1 MKLTKLELSGF
12 KSFAD
17 TVTLSFQDGV
27 TGIVGP
33 NGCGKSNVSDAVRW
47 VLGEQSARTL
57 RGGKMEDVI
66 FQGSTARRPVNVTE
80 VSLFLD
86 NADGDLPIAYREVQ
100 ITRRLSRS
108 GQSDYLLNGSVVRL
122 RDIQDLLRGT
132 GLGTDAGVVIE
143 AKMIEWLLSDRAEDR
158 RALFEEAAGIG
169 LYRDRRQTTERRL
182 EETAGDLQRVED
194 LIAEVQSQ
202 LRSLA
207 RQKGKAERH
216 ARLMEEKFAVQLTL
230 AKRLLG
236 DLMEQTE
243 TSQRRHTELERELP
257 LSREGLAQLEEQRDE
272 AARSRARA
280 ETQRTEIARRLGDVR
295 LELGKL
301 DGDLALAAE
310 RLANAAA
317 RKLRATEERGQTE
330 SRRQQATRDRESAQA
345 EHLAS
350 VAERERIELELAART
365 QAEQE
370 VRLRLGEQRQGVR
383 RLEEEIQKR
392 IQTLRSLEGE
402 RHSLESDLASLREQ
416 ATTAQARHQAAQ
428 AEQEVAERRRA
439 EAADIA
445 ERHGLEAKRLA
456 GEAERARHLVAEL
469 RRREALERADRRS
482 AEETLAQL
490 TARRQAL
497 EELERDRVGLAPGA
511 AALLSV
517 REQFGDAI
525 LGPLSD
531 FIRTGRDDAELAER
545 LLGEWV
551 HAVLVRHS
559 SAIGSI
565 QAWHA
570 SEQPGAIV
578 LLPADS
584 GPTGPSGDNPL
595 RDRLYAQGPAEQ
607 WVRALLA
614 GSEVLEP
621 TGRALRR
628 PNGAVLL
635 AGAPSPSGPL
645 RRRAELESLANEVG
659 EAQSTLHRAALAL
672 GATVARLAEAEIE
685 QDVAGRA
692 ADQARDAERVAAA
705 TREDAIRLANTVT
718 RELAEADNQLRSLTE
733 RIDRSERRLQEIDA
747 ALTEGDLTRARLD
760 EQLGLGRAL
769 LADLDSQQE
778 AARDARVHWQV
789 QEAQLAARLEA
800 AQSAL
805 ERAQRLGTDADQA
818 AVTLAGELTQIE
830 TDTTTLASQQAQWIE
845 ARAERRVAVEE
856 LEAAAAGADAGAQ
869 AADTGLAE
877 AERMLHAAREQVE
890 QLTEEYHR
898 LEIEM
903 TEAAG
908 RRRSIVERVETEWK
922 KPLDTLLAEA
932 PMLELDLET
941 LENESRRIVEALEG
955 IGPVNALAVEEH
967 AEEAKRLEFLT
978 AQRDD
983 LVAARGSLQQAI
995 REIDGTARTM
1005 FMETFTAIRSNFLH
1019 VFQTLFGGG
1028 ECDLRLANSD
1038 DPLES
1043 EIDIHAAPRG
1053 KKVQRIH
1060 LLSTGERYLVA
1071 VSLLF
1076 SIYLTKPSPF
1086 CLMDEVDAPLDDANV
1101 GRFIRLLEEFKE
1113 STQFIV
1119 ITHNPRTMQAA
1130 EAVYGVTMQEPG
1142 VSTIVGVR
1150 LGELARVS

>member
-1 MKLTKLELSGF
+1 MRLTKLELSGF

-17 TVTLSFQDGV
+17 TATLTFHDGV
-27 TGIVGP
+27 TAIVGP

-47 VLGEQSARTL
+47 VLGEQSARIL

-66 FQGSTARRPVNVTE
+66 FQGSAARRPVNVTE

-86 NADGDLPIAYREVQ
+86 NSDGDLPIAYREVQ

-108 GQSDYLLNGSVVRL
+108 GQSDYLLNGTVVRL
-122 RDIQDLLRGT
+122 RDIQDLIRGT
-132 GLGTDAGVVIE
+132 GLGADAGVVIE

-158 RALFEEAAGIG
+158 RSLFEEAAGIG

-207 RQKGKAERH
+207 RQKGKAERYV
-216 ARLMEEKFAVQLTL
+216 RLMEEKYAVQLTL
-230 AKRLLG
+230 AKRVLG
-236 DLMEQTE
+236 DLTEQVA
-243 TSQRRHTELERELP
+243 TSDARHRELEQALPTAREA
-257 LSREGLAQLEEQRDE
+257 LAALEQRRDE
-272 AARSRARA
+272 AARARA
-280 ETQRTEIARRLGDVR
+280 QADAARTEIARRLGDER

-317 RKLRATEERGQTE
+317 RKLRATEERGQME
-330 SRRQQATRDRESAQA
+330 SRRQQAQRERELAQGEHTSAQT
-345 EHLAS
+345 
-350 VAERERIELELAART
+350 ERERVQAELAARST
-365 QAEQE
+365 AEQD
-370 VRLRLGEQRQGVR
+370 VRIRLGEQRQAVR
-383 RLEEEIQKR
+383 QLEEEIQHR

-416 ATTAQARHQAAQ
+416 AGTAGARCQAAQ
-428 AEQEVAERRRA
+428 AEREVAEQRKS
-439 EAADIA
+439 EAVTTA
-445 ERHGLEAKRLA
+445 ERLTADAKRTA
-456 GEAERARHLVAEL
+456 AEAERARHLVGEL
-469 RRREALERADRRS
+469 RRREALERAERRT

-511 AALLSV
+511 AALLAA
-517 REQFGDAI
+517 REQFGDAVI
-525 LGPLSD
+525 GPLSD
-531 FIRTGRDDAELAER
+531 FIRTGREDAELAER

-551 HAVLVRHS
+551 HAVLLRDEAALP
-559 SAIGSI
+559 AIL
-565 QAWHA
+565 AWHA
-570 SEQPGAIV
+570 AEQPGAIA
-578 LLPADS
+578 LLPASHLPAASAGAD
-584 GPTGPSGDNPL
+584 PL
-595 RDRLYAQGPAEQ
+595 PQRLYAQGPAEA
-607 WVRALLA
+607 WVRAFLA
-614 GSEVLEP
+614 GTEAMDP
-621 TGRALRR
+621 AGRALRR
-628 PNGAVLL
+628 PNGAIVL

-645 RRRAELESLANEVG
+645 RRRAELESLGTEVAD
-659 EAQSTLHRAALAL
+659 AQATLHRADLAL
-672 GATVARLAEAEIE
+672 GATIARLAEAETAQE
-685 QDVAGRA
+685 TSGHA
-692 ADQARDAERVAAA
+692 ADQAREAERLAVAA
-705 TREDAIRLANTVT
+705 REDAIRIAATVA
-718 RELAEADNQLRSLTE
+718 RELGEAESQLRNLTE
-733 RIDRSERRLQEIDA
+733 RIERSERRLQEIDA
-747 ALTEGDLTRARLD
+747 ALTEGDLARARLD
-760 EQLGLGRAL
+760 ENLGQARAL
-769 LADLDSQQE
+769 LGELETQQE

-789 QEAQLAARLEA
+789 QEAQLQARMDGA
-800 AQSAL
+800 RTAL
-805 ERAQRLGTDADQA
+805 DRAERIGSEADQA
-818 AVTLAGELTQIE
+818 SVSLAGELTQIE
-830 TDTTTLASQQAQWIE
+830 TDTADLAGQQAQWIE
-845 ARAERRVAVEE
+845 ARSERRVAVGE
-856 LEAAAAGADAGAQ
+856 LEAAALEADTAAATAEATLR
-869 AADTGLAE
+869 AADE
-877 AERMLHAAREQVE
+877 ALHRDREQLE
-890 QLTEEYHR
+890 QMAGDYHR
-898 LEIEM
+898 LELEM

-908 RRRSIVERVETEWK
+908 RKRSIVERVEAEWK
-922 KPLDTLLAEA
+922 KPFDTLMAEA
-932 PMLELDLET
+932 PMLDLDLET
-941 LENESRRIVEALEG
+941 LENENRRIAEALEG

-967 AEEAKRLEFLT
+967 AEEAKRLEFLM

-983 LVAARGSLQQAI
+983 LVAARSSLQQAI

-1005 FMETFTAIRSNFLH
+1005 FMETFTAIRTNFLQ

-1028 ECDLRLANSD
+1028 ECDLRLANPD

-1101 GRFIRLLEEFKE
+1101 GRFIRLLEEFKH

-1142 VSTIVGVR
+1142 VSSIVGVR
-1150 LGELARVS
+1150 LGELERV

>member
-57 RGGKMEDVI
+57 RGSKMEDVI
-66 FQGSTARRPVNVTE
+66 FQGSAARRPVNVTE

-86 NADGDLPIAYREVQ
+86 NTRGDLPIAYREVQ

-108 GQSDYLLNGSVVRL
+108 GQSDYLLNGTVVRL

-216 ARLMEEKFAVQLTL
+216 VRLMEEKFAVQLSL
-230 AKRLLG
+230 AKRLLT
-236 DLMEQTE
+236 DLSALREASEQ
-243 TSQRRHTELERELP
+243 RHKDLERELP
-257 LSREGLAQLEEQRDE
+257 SAREGLGHLEERRDE
-272 AARSRARA
+272 AARARARA

-317 RKLRATEERGQTE
+317 RKLRASDERGQME
-330 SRRQQATRDRESAQA
+330 SRRQQAARDREAAQS

-350 VAERERIELELAART
+350 VAERERIQSELTARS

-370 VRLRLGEQRQGVR
+370 VRLKLGEQRQVVR
-383 RLEEEIQKR
+383 HLEEEIQKR

-416 ATTAQARHQAAQ
+416 AATAHARRQAAQ
-428 AEQEVAERRRA
+428 SEQEIAERRQADAVEVAERHA
-439 EAADIA
+439 
-445 ERHGLEAKRLA
+445 LEAKRLA

-469 RRREALERADRRS
+469 RRREALERADRRT

-511 AALLSV
+511 ASLLSV

-531 FIRTGRDDAELAER
+531 FIRTGREDAELAER

-551 HAVLVRHS
+551 HAVLVRDS
-559 SAIGSI
+559 AAISAIQS
-565 QAWHA
+565 WHA
-570 SEQPGAIV
+570 GEQPGAIV
-578 LLPADS
+578 LLPVDS
-584 GPTGPSGDNPL
+584 GPGDGNGESPL
-595 RDRLYAQGPAEQ
+595 KDRLYAQGPAEA
-607 WVRALLA
+607 WVRSLLG

-645 RRRAELESLANEVG
+645 RRRAELESLGTDVG
-659 EAQSTLHRAALAL
+659 EAQSTLHRADLAL
-672 GATVARLAEAEIE
+672 GATVIRLAEAEVSQE
-685 QDVAGRA
+685 T
-692 ADQARDAERVAAA
+692 ADHASDHAREAERVAVA

-718 RELAEADNQLRSLTE
+718 RELAEADTQLRSLTE
-733 RIDRSERRLQEIDA
+733 RIDRSERRLQEIDTS
-747 ALTEGDLTRARLD
+747 LTEGDLTRARLD
-760 EQLGLGRAL
+760 ENLGLGRAL
-769 LADLDSQQE
+769 LADLETQQE

-805 ERAQRLGTDADQA
+805 DRAQRVGGEADLA
-818 AVTLAGELTQIE
+818 AVTLAGELSQIE
-830 TDTTTLASQQAQWIE
+830 TDTTALATQQAQWIE
-845 ARAERRVAVEE
+845 SRAERRVAVAE
-856 LEAAAAGADAGAQ
+856 LETASIE
-869 AADTGLAE
+869 ADTGVE
-877 AERMLHAAREQVE
+877 NAARALINSEQNLHDARTRVE

-908 RRRSIVERVETEWK
+908 QRRSIVERVETEWK

-941 LENESRRIVEALEG
+941 LENESRRIVEALES

-967 AEEAKRLEFLT
+967 ADEAKRLEFLT

-1005 FMETFTAIRSNFLH
+1005 FMETFTAIRSNFLN

-1028 ECDLRLANSD
+1028 ECDLKLSNAE
-1038 DPLES
+1038 DPLDS

-1053 KKVQRIH
+1053 KRVQRIH

-1101 GRFIRLLEEFKE
+1101 GRFIRLLEEFKQ

-1119 ITHNPRTMQAA
+1119 ITHNPRTMQSA

-1150 LGELARVS
+1150 LGELERV